1 MTEEELQALVEML
14 SLKYFKRPFK
24 HRARFNPRLQT
35 TGGRYLLSSHDL
47 ELNQKMLTE
56 HSREVLIGTIK
67 HELCHYHLH
76 LEKRGYRHRD
86 QDFKQLLKKSV
97 VFGLHQLL
105 SKKHAIIINVM
116 SVSKIIYGSEK
127 LMCKNIG
134 VVSVEASSNCSKKF
148 FKKGCSV

>member
-86 QDFKQLLKKSV
+86 QDFKQLLKEV
-97 VFGLHQLL
+97 GGLRFAPATVKKARYHYQCCECQQDYLRQRKVDVQKYRCGKCRGQLKML
-105 SKKHAIIINVM
+105 KKI
-116 SVSKIIYGSEK
+116 
-127 LMCKNIG
+127 
-134 VVSVEASSNCSKKF
+134 F
-148 FKKGCSV
+148 